1 MALSVYQQSPQ
12 LIFSKTECIL
22 FWYHIC
28 SKSHRSEGPVFNL
41 RPSITVAFLFSLICS
56 EAFLNFHLTM
66 SLSEENKCSYVKKF
80 LLTSCPEIEFTDI
93 ETDFFFDTL
102 KSGSN
107 VQASLVY
114 YVFKLVLTRLISFL
128 RFDIWYTR

>member
-1 MALSVYQQSPQ
+1 MALSVYLQSSQ

-28 SKSHRSEGPVFNL
+28 SKSHRSEGPIFNL

-56 EAFLNFHLTM
+56 EAFLNFYLTM

-114 YVFKLVLTRLISFL
+114 YVFKLLLTRLISFL